1 MAASRFERL
10 EDLFNQAVSM
20 PATARAV
27 WLASL
32 DLEPGLRDEL
42 HALLAA
48 DAEPQALTD
57 RFDGALNAGIA
68 VGQAGVRLGQ
78 WRLLREIGAGGAGVV
93 WLAERADAH
102 YEQQA
107 AIKINRA
114 IAASDAAAQLRHE
127 RQILATLEH
136 PVIARLLDGGETDD
150 GHPYLV
156 MEYVRGEPLTT
167 ACRDRA
173 LDLRERARLVAQI
186 ARGVHYAHQR
196 LVIHRDIKPGNLLLR
211 DDGRPVLLDFG
222 IAKLFAPGQRYATAT
237 QPWFTPAYASPEQKR
252 NQPVSTATDVY
263 ALGLVLCELLS
274 GREPKI
280 ADDGSVTA
288 PSQRSGDAQR
298 SRLRGDLDA
307 IVARACAPEPQ
318 RRYASAEA
326 FAEDLERWLRGRPIK
341 ARPDTPLY
349 RLGKF
354 VRRHPFGVAF
364 GATAVVL
371 ILGTAAW
378 LRVERDRAWRAES
391 KAREEAAAAAAVTDF
406 LVDLFR
412 EAEPGA
418 GKSKTLTPV
427 DLIDRAR
434 GNLAGR
440 DEVAKPTRAR
450 INGVLGQIYSY
461 LGEPER
467 ATETLRNAIEEAD
480 DSRLDA
486 IARIELRSALASVL
500 DDRANYTGAETRYRE
515 ALAIAEASGLEAE
528 AIKARARI
536 GFELAKQR
544 RHDDAEQLLRRALSE
559 SAALHGADHPDTARI
574 RVMLAEDLM
583 FGNATAEALAEAERG
598 VKVLRRVLRADDQE
612 MLGVLTTY
620 AAGLRIAGNIPE
632 SIRVLE
638 DIIAQRES
646 LLDHNS
652 FLLANA
658 YSSLGSALYEQ
669 GRTLEATEQFV
680 AALDIGRATLDPND
694 PSFAIDLNNV
704 GSLYEEQGDY
714 ARAEPFLRE
723 ALAIYRD
730 HADVEPYQ
738 LANLTQ
744 NTGRLLM
751 LSGQAEEAK
760 RLLSTPIPELPGAD
774 WDMLRA
780 RRQLH
785 LGEWERRYGSAAAA
799 LDYLDGVHIDWLG
812 GRDSPRYGALLR
824 WRGLTELRLGHVD
837 SARDLLQQAGEHW
850 ARTRNPGYVGI
861 GDVELDL
868 GELAVAA
875 GQVAAARKHAQR
887 AMRILDPVLA
897 KNAPQR
903 ARLARLQRQFN
914 AG

>member
-1 MAASRFERL
+1 MGTRFRQL

-20 PATARAV
+20 PASARAA

-32 DLEPGLRDEL
+32 DLEPSLHEELR
-42 HALLAA
+42 ALIAA
-48 DAEPQALTD
+48 DEAPQALTD
-57 RFDGALNAGIA
+57 RFDGALNSAGAI
-68 VGQAGVRLGQ
+68 GQAGVRLGQ
-78 WRLLREIGAGGAGVV
+78 WRLLHEIGAGGAGVV
-93 WLAERADAH
+93 WLAERADAQ

-127 RQILATLEH
+127 RQILASLDH

-156 MEYVRGEPLTT
+156 MEYVRGEPLTA
-167 ACRDRA
+167 ACQRRG
-173 LDLRERARLVAQI
+173 LDLRDRVRLVVQI
-186 ARGVHYAHQR
+186 AHGVHYAHQR

-211 DDGRPVLLDFG
+211 EDGRPVLLDFG
-222 IAKLFAPGQRYATAT
+222 IAKLFAPGERYTQAT

-252 NQPVSTATDVY
+252 NQPISTATDVY

-280 ADDGSVTA
+280 GDDGSVAA
-288 PSQRSGDAQR
+288 PSQRADAAQR
-298 SRLRGDLDA
+298 PRLRGDLDA

-341 ARPDTPLY
+341 ARPDTSVY
-349 RLGKF
+349 RIGKF
-354 VRRHPFGVAF
+354 VRRHPLGVAL
-364 GATAVVL
+364 GSIAVLL
-371 ILGTAAW
+371 ILATTAW
-378 LRVERDRAWRAES
+378 LQVERDRARLAET

-418 GKSKTLTPV
+418 GKSRTLTPV
-427 DLIDRAR
+427 ELIDRAR
-434 GNLAGR
+434 GGLVGR
-440 DEVAKPTRAR
+440 DDVATATRAR
-450 INGVLGQIYSY
+450 VNGVLGQIYSY

-480 DSRLDA
+480 ASRLDPA
-486 IARIELRSALASVL
+486 TRIELRAALASVL
-500 DDRANYTGAETRYRE
+500 DDRANYSGAELRHRE
-515 ALAIAEASGLEAE
+515 ALAIAEAAGLQAE
-528 AIKARARI
+528 AIRARARV

-544 RHDDAEQLLRRALSE
+544 RHDEAEALLRRALSE
-559 SAALHGADHPDTARI
+559 SVALHGADHPETARI

-583 FGNATAEALAEAERG
+583 FGTATAEALAEAERG
-598 VKVLRRVLRADDQE
+598 VRVLRRTLRADDQE
-612 MLGVLTTY
+612 LLGYLTTY

-638 DIIAQRES
+638 DIIAQREA

-669 GRTLEATEQFV
+669 GRTLKATEQFV
-680 AALDIGRATLDPND
+680 AALEIGRATLDPND

-730 HADVEPYQ
+730 HAEVEPYQ

-744 NTGRLLM
+744 NLGRLLM
-751 LSGQAEEAK
+751 LSGQSAEA
-760 RLLSTPIPELPGAD
+760 RQLLETPIPDLRGAD
-774 WDMLRA
+774 WDLLRA
-780 RRQLH
+780 RQQLH

-799 LDYLDGVHIDWLG
+799 LRHLDAVNIDWLG
-812 GRDSPRYGALLR
+812 GRDSPRLGALLR
-824 WRGLTELRLGHVD
+824 WRGLAEAQLGHID
-837 SARDLLQQAGEHW
+837 AARDLLQRAGEHW
-850 ARTRNPGYVGI
+850 ARTRNPEYAGV

-868 GELAVAA
+868 AELEFAA
-875 GQVAAARKHAQR
+875 GRIEVAQAHAANAR
-887 AMRILDPVLA
+887 RILDPVLA
-897 KNAPQR
+897 ANAPQR
-903 ARLARLQRQFN
+903 TRLAVLTTRRN
-914 AG
+914 GG